1 MKRFWSLIRSGE
13 LQMVAASLSFT
24 TVLSMIPFLAV
35 ALATI
40 QFVDSSNAFYTRL
53 ESLVLQYFQDP
64 IGQDGVLLIRK
75 SFHRIHAGRMGSLG
89 AVFLV
94 LASVVLVNEVE
105 KAIHKVWNLPERRPL
120 YQRLFVSWIFLIVVP
135 VLLAVLFALSSMKAM
150 MGITGIVPASVYSTT
165 LLFLTLASTYKFMPN
180 TKVRWSASLRGA
192 IFATL
197 GLSVLFK
204 SFKLITTKVFIYSK
218 VYGSLA
224 AVPGFLIWILVIWYV
239 VLIGASISATYTL
252 DFD

>member
-1 MKRFWSLIRSGE
+1 MKRFWALIRSGE

-35 ALATI
+35 VLATI
-40 QFVDSSNAFYTRL
+40 QFIDSSNQFYTQL
-53 ESLVLQYFQDP
+53 ESVVLQYFQDP
-64 IGQDGVLLIRK
+64 IGQDGIQLVRK
-75 SFHRIHAGRMGSLG
+75 SFQRIHAGRMGSLG

-94 LASVVLVNEVE
+94 LASVVLVNDVE
-105 KAIHKVWNLPERRPL
+105 KAIHKVWHLADRRPL

-135 VLLAVLFALSSMKAM
+135 ILLAILFAISSMKAVV
-150 MGITGIVPASVYSTT
+150 GYTSVLPTSFYSTI
-165 LLFLTLASTYKFMPN
+165 LLFVTLAATYKFVPN
-180 TKVRWSASLRGA
+180 TKVRWSAALRGA
-192 IFATL
+192 IFSTI
-197 GLSVLFK
+197 GLSLLLKFFK
-204 SFKLITTKVFIYSK
+204 IITTKVFIYNK